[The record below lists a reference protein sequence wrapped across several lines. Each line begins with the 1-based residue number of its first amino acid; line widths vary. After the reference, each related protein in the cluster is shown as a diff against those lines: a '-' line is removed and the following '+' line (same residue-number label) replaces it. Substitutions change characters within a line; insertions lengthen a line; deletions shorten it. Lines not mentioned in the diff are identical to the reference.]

1 MVVHAIQVSNS
12 KCFELFFS
20 FLLSVVELISQSSL
34 RKLEHILRKDRFRSQ
49 CFKFLLATGFLNH
62 RLLKPL
68 ISEPCIKVIAH
79 HV

>member
-1 MVVHAIQVSNS
+1 MVVRTIQVSNS

-34 RKLEHILRKDRFRSQ
+34 TKLEHILRKDRFRSQ

-62 RLLKPL
+62 RLLKSF